1 MLSRAHVKRAD
12 GCTNTDRHHE
22 LVERSLY
29 RQCPLGAPTAIAEE
43 GGPEMS
49 RPRDKVMRTSRISG
63 AREAPGVDGQLPDS
77 PPRVAVIG
85 EPRRPPSRPLCP
97 SSRCRDGAL
106 LLGIVGSDGVVG
118 YVRPPLRVGAEF
130 VEAAE
135 HQARTPEHRFRFA
148 APCLEKGCAH
158 WSGTRCGVIDQ
169 AEAASTA
176 TAADKYADSS
186 LPDCDLRPSCRWFE
200 QIGVRACSVCPQIFN
215 FLGRDAAEEQE
226 SQSP

>member
-1 MLSRAHVKRAD
+1 
-12 GCTNTDRHHE
+12 
-22 LVERSLY
+22 
-29 RQCPLGAPTAIAEE
+29 
-43 GGPEMS
+43 MS
-49 RPRDKVMRTSRISG
+49 RPRNEAMRTSRISRT
-63 AREAPGVDGQLPDS
+63 REAPGVDDELPDS
-77 PPRVAVIG
+77 PQRPGAAID
-85 EPRRPPSRPLCP
+85 ESRRSPSRRLCP

-106 LLGIVGSDGVVG
+106 LLGIVGSDGIVG

-135 HQARTPEHRFRFA
+135 QARTPEHRFRFA
-148 APCLEKGCAH
+148 APCLEKGCVH
-158 WSGTRCGVIDQ
+158 WSGTRCDVIDQ
-169 AEAASTA
+169 AEAASTV
-176 TAADKYADSS
+176 TAADRYEDSS